1 MGSNGIKSLGI
12 NLTKAMQDLHRNYN
26 SLLKEVKEDLNK
38 CRGIPYLCIRGLN
51 IIKKV
56 FHAKLIHRFVE
67 IPVKI
72 SAAILEFQIFFF
84 FFFLQIDN
92 LVLNS
97 YGDARS
103 KLIKTVLKRIK
114 LENTQFPI

>member
-38 CRGIPYLCIRGLN
+38 CRGIPYLCISALN
-51 IIKKV
+51 IVKMV
-56 FHAKLIHRFVE
+56 VLPKLIHRFVE

-84 FFFLQIDN
+84 FFFF
-92 LVLNS
+92 
-97 YGDARS
+97 Y
-103 KLIKTVLKRIK
+103 KLTTL
-114 LENTQFPI
+114 F